1 MLTEE
6 FILEV
11 TKVMIPVL
19 TGFLF
24 LSVKAIS
31 PYWKI
36 KRSPQRKDFL
46 WVGAIS
52 ILAFLSFGCWAG
64 ALAGAMIHTTNG
76 PGSIIPWA
84 EVSSEEALKQA
95 RVYVACAYSFFVFSV
110 FVTGAYY
117 FSLILSGG
125 YRAPDE

>member
-1 MLTEE
+1 METEE

-19 TGFLF
+19 TGL
-24 LSVKAIS
+24 LLLAVKAIS

-36 KRSPQRKDFL
+36 KRSPQREDFL
-46 WVGAIS
+46 WVGVIS
-52 ILAFLSFGCWAG
+52 LVAFLSFGCWAG

-76 PGSIIPWA
+76 VGSIIPWFD
-84 EVSSEEALKQA
+84 VSSDEALKQA
-95 RVYVACAYSFFVFSV
+95 REFVSWAYSFFVFSV
-110 FVTGAYY
+110 FITGAYY
-117 FSLILSGG
+117 FRLVLSGG

>member
-1 MLTEE
+1 LATEE

-19 TGFLF
+19 TGFL
-24 LSVKAIS
+24 LLAVKAIS

-36 KRSPQRKDFL
+36 KRSPQRTDFL
-46 WVGAIS
+46 WVGVIS
-52 ILAFLSFGCWAG
+52 LMAFLSFGCWAG
-64 ALAGAMIHTTNG
+64 ALAGAMIHTANES
-76 PGSIIPWA
+76 GSIIPWR

-95 RVYVACAYSFFVFSV
+95 RAYVEWAYSFFVCSV
-110 FVTGAYY
+110 FITGGYY
-117 FSLILSGG
+117 FSLVLSGG